1 MCRPAKIPAMTRG
14 RGSKMGQGCRRRG
27 VWMRC
32 GGLRCGSAAPMAH
45 CIAYCAKASQRKHWE
60 PHPIDRSTDRHR
72 PSISARLHSPATQPL
87 YLQQASTR
95 PRTQG
100 NERDLLLSRTTSD
113 KAVIFSFFHRLA
125 FLIVAHTKALVL
137 TPLRVEQ
144 QADTRSS
151 YY

>member
-60 PHPIDRSTDRHR
+60 PHPIDHPAARSTDIDHPFLPACIPWQLRSRFITCNR
-72 PSISARLHSPATQPL
+72 PLDPERRGTREICCFLGRLTASSHILILSSLSTSSSSP
-87 YLQQASTR
+87 TR
-95 PRTQG
+95 
-100 NERDLLLSRTTSD
+100 
-113 KAVIFSFFHRLA
+113 
-125 FLIVAHTKALVL
+125 KALVL
-137 TPLRVEQ
+137 TPPAHPR
-144 QADTRSS
+144 ATSR
-151 YY
+151 Y